1 MYFDS
6 IADFIA
12 MGKHGFYV
20 WSAYGI
26 SAFLMIAS
34 MLLALRGKRQV
45 RQTLAR
51 QWRLE
56 DMAKQQAQDTACR
69 QQSSKQTPEVNDESG
84 T

>member
-1 MYFDS
+1 
-6 IADFIA
+6 
-12 MGKHGFYV
+12 
-20 WSAYGI
+20 
-26 SAFLMIAS
+26 MIAS

-56 DMAKQQAQDTACR
+56 DIAKQQAQDTASR

>member
-6 IADFIA
+6 LADFLA

-26 SAFLMIAS
+26 SAFLIIAS
-34 MLLALRGKRQV
+34 MVLAMRGQGQV

-51 QWRLE
+51 QLRLE
-56 DMAKQQAQDTACR
+56 EITEQQTQDRQRR

>member
-6 IADFIA
+6 LADFLA

-26 SAFLMIAS
+26 SAFLIIAS
-34 MLLALRGKRQV
+34 MVLAMRGLGQV

-51 QWRLE
+51 QYS
-56 DMAKQQAQDTACR
+56 A
-69 QQSSKQTPEVNDESG
+69 
-84 T
+84 